1 MFILKIV
8 DHDFLNSPNTELDYP
23 QTTAD
28 VLDTLTPDIRVACAA
43 KLPTSLAPIQCAKKS
58 SYSPAID
65 FRYMNAT
72 LTYS

>member
-28 VLDTLTPDIRVACAA
+28 VLDTLILLIQFRGLCC
-43 KLPTSLAPIQCAKKS
+43 KTSNIFSTNTMCK
-58 SYSPAID
+58 YSPAID
-65 FRYMNAT
+65 FRYINAT
-72 LTYS
+72 VTYS

>member
-43 KLPTSLAPIQCAKKS
+43 KLPTSFSTNTMCKKVTIQ
-58 SYSPAID
+58 P
-65 FRYMNAT
+65 RY
-72 LTYS
+72 

>member
-28 VLDTLTPDIRVACAA
+28 VLDTLI
-43 KLPTSLAPIQCAKKS
+43 LLI
-58 SYSPAID
+58 
-65 FRYMNAT
+65 
-72 LTYS
+72 